1 MEKDNTSNPAVQ
13 STALPAVYLIFT
25 LAQAVRRG
33 IPRKNIWREFRRQH
47 IASQPRLIFWVTLC
61 KQLGILKIVK
71 SELRLTSYAHAWLN
85 KKTDQQTIDLIEAWQ
100 NAPKNI
106 KARQFRK
113 KLLWKLKYNKPL
125 THKDKNATQGLD
137 ALGLTKDNALNQWGK
152 IFIQNDGKLP
162 TTPPH
167 TQPCWLNQTTFNAP
181 LHLHIDLLWRLET
194 HLRPSRPGQY
204 PLNKRTL
211 RNSDPQTL
219 ITLLEEGLQHQLPEH
234 IKALILGQPSIK
246 VSEGIVLEFSSPAEM
261 AQLRRQPVLRKYIQE
276 FLSPQTVLVSKQDEK
291 ALYKLLHRRGAHLQQ
306 HEDLPPVQKKKRT
319 HFYQKTILQPVGK
332 SVSKLI
338 LIEKYKQLQQALDI
352 VYRTPG
358 YNPEQRRITPLAIE
372 QRGEHTYIIAHCQ
385 TRRGQRTFRLD
396 RMEIPGTW

>member
-1 MEKDNTSNPAVQ
+1 MDKENKSNPA
-13 STALPAVYLIFT
+13 SSSATFPAVYLIFT
-25 LAQAVRRG
+25 LAQAIRRG

-47 IASQPRLIFWVTLC
+47 IALQPRLIFWVALC
-61 KQLGILKIVK
+61 KQLGILKIVEG
-71 SELRLTSYAHAWLN
+71 ELRLTSYARAWLN
-85 KKTDQQTIDLIEAWQ
+85 KKTDQQTLDLIEAWQ

-113 KLLWKLKYNKPL
+113 KLLWRLKYNKSL
-125 THKDKNATQGLD
+125 THKDKTAAQGLN
-137 ALGLTKDNALNQWGK
+137 ALSLTKDNALTQWGK

-162 TTPPH
+162 TAPPH
-167 TQPCWLNQTTFNAP
+167 TPPCWLNQATFNAP
-181 LHLHIDLLWRLET
+181 LHLHVDLLWRLET
-194 HLRPSRPGQY
+194 YLRPSHPSQY

-261 AQLRRQPVLRKYIQE
+261 AQLRRQPVIRKYIQE
-276 FLSPQTVLVSKQDEK
+276 FLSPQRVLVSKQHEK
-291 ALYKLLHRRGAHLQQ
+291 ALYKLLHRRGVHLQQ
-306 HEDLPPVQKKKRT
+306 HEDQPPVQKKKRT
-319 HFYQKTILQPVGK
+319 HFYQKTSLQPVSK
-332 SVSKLI
+332 SVPKLI

-358 YNPEQRRITPLAIE
+358 YNPEQRRITPYASSKRI
-372 QRGEHTYIIAHCQ
+372 
-385 TRRGQRTFRLD
+385 
-396 RMEIPGTW
+396 